1 MPFVSQCK
9 NNAFILGINVLAIFS
24 RLFNAKV
31 ISVAVV
37 SFRANNSPAY
47 SINCFLFLMFSP
59 VDILMLSNTC
69 KISSPRSVI
78 YSMSSLPI
86 LLTGFTVFI
95 GFFLFFLSIFLIM
108 ALIIF
113 LSVSV
118 KIEFT

>member
-1 MPFVSQCK
+1 MAFVSQCK

-37 SFRANNSPAY
+37 SFLANNSPAY

-86 LLTGFTVFI
+86 LLTGFTVFM
-95 GFFLFFLSIFLIM
+95 GFFSFLLVDILIM